1 MKTEIGWFNQ
11 KTLQSICLHSN
22 VKIMGY
28 TFIQTAQKIKQFFK
42 RVILNL
48 LSTLNKKIG

>member
-1 MKTEIGWFNQ
+1 
-11 KTLQSICLHSN
+11 
-22 VKIMGY
+22 MGY

-48 LSTLNKKIG
+48 LSTLNKKNRVDIFQPTLPKKQKLQSNIK